1 MAETEWWSSVDRKI
15 RRAFKRGTGT
25 RLTADEVRYFVG
37 VDDALMRRL
46 EVGPYDDP
54 DEDAPDGE

>member
-1 MAETEWWSSVDRKI
+1 MAETTRWGPVDRKI
-15 RRAFKRGTGT
+15 RRAFRRGTGT

-46 EVGPYDDP
+46 EVGPYDDQ
-54 DEDAPDGE
+54 DEEAPDGE